1 LCEGERCERAKVRA
15 CHEGLRR
22 IYDAF
27 VAVTTATEDGV
38 AMPSMGAGA
47 GGGLLPAGGGVD
59 AALPPPPQPAI
70 ATNKMQEDAM
80 SNERMRE
87 NPPGLV
93 C

>member
-1 LCEGERCERAKVRA
+1 MMAPD
-15 CHEGLRR
+15 
-22 IYDAF
+22 YAF
-27 VAVTTATEDGV
+27 VAVTTATDDGV

-47 GGGLLPAGGGVD
+47 GGVTGGGVSPDGGGVD

-80 SNERMRE
+80 KNERMKE